1 MLFLWWQTMVSLG
14 SRMSKPVVVPRSTL
28 YFHAWRYVILF
39 HLPEASFLRDLRH
52 EKIDQTIAYRNEW
65 IARRGGA
72 KHISPTEQQILHN
85 ACDYLLT
92 RANPFKKVVCGN
104 GIWLYTNNPEDF
116 EDIAIIPTG
125 RILYINQA
133 EVTLTANAVT
143 LKHPRHSFRTYFR
156 ERWLTNDEL
165 SILRRYF
172 DTRRDMFRLGP
183 GFAKLVQG
191 RRMWIAS
198 NHFVDHDEPR
208 ADFLINMA
216 VPGIVRKTLPIIA
229 RAK

>member
-1 MLFLWWQTMVSLG
+1 MY
-14 SRMSKPVVVPRSTL
+14 KPVVVPRSTL
-28 YFHAWRYVILF
+28 YFHKWQYVILF
-39 HLPEASFLRDLRH
+39 LLPEASFLRELEH
-52 EKIDQTIAYRNEW
+52 EKIDQTITYRNEW
-65 IARRGGA
+65 ISRRGGA
-72 KHISPTEQQILHN
+72 RHISPTVQQILHD

-125 RILYINQA
+125 EILYINQA
-133 EVTLTANAVT
+133 EVTLTPDAVT
-143 LKHPRHSFRTYFR
+143 LKHPRHEFRTYFR
-156 ERWLTNDEL
+156 DRWLSNDDL

-172 DTRRDMFRLGP
+172 DTRRDIFRLGP
-183 GFAKLVQG
+183 GFANLVKG
-191 RRMWIAS
+191 RRMWLMS
-198 NHFVDHDEPR
+198 NYFVDHNEPR

>member
-1 MLFLWWQTMVSLG
+1 MSKPILVPRSSLYFHKWQYVMLFL
-14 SRMSKPVVVPRSTL
+14 
-28 YFHAWRYVILF
+28 
-39 HLPEASFLRDLRH
+39 LPEASFLRELNH
-52 EKIDQTIAYRNEW
+52 NKIDQSINYRNEW
-65 IARRGGA
+65 LARRSGRSS
-72 KHISPTEQQILHN
+72 ISSDTRGILHQ

-104 GIWLYTNNPEDF
+104 GLWVYTNNPEDF
-116 EDIAIIPTG
+116 EDIASIPTG
-125 RILYINQA
+125 EVLYINQA

-143 LKHPRHSFRTYFR
+143 LKNPRHAFRTYFR
-156 ERWLTNDEL
+156 DRWLSNDEL
-165 SILRRYF
+165 TALRRYF
-172 DTRRDMFRLGP
+172 NARPGLFRQGP

-191 RRMWIAS
+191 RRMWMAS
-198 NHFVDHDEPR
+198 NHFVDHDEPN

>member
-1 MLFLWWQTMVSLG
+1 
-14 SRMSKPVVVPRSTL
+14 MSKPVQVARSSL
-28 YFHAWRYVILF
+28 YFHAWQYVILF

-65 IARRGGA
+65 IGRRGGA
-72 KHISPTEQQILHN
+72 RTITPTEQQILHD

-92 RANPFKKVVCGN
+92 RCHPFKKVVCGN
-104 GIWLYTNNPEDF
+104 GIWLYTNNLEDF
-116 EDIAIIPTG
+116 ADIAIIPTG
-125 RILYINQA
+125 QVLYINQA
-133 EVTLTANAVT
+133 EVTMTPNAVT
-143 LKHPRHSFRTYFR
+143 LKRPRHAFRTYFR

-165 SILRRYF
+165 TTLRRYF
-172 DTRRDMFRLGP
+172 DTRRDIFRLGP
-183 GFAKLVQG
+183 GFARLVQG
-191 RRMWIAS
+191 RRMWVAS
-198 NHFVDHDEPR
+198 NHFVDHDEPS